1 MFILKESGLNELN
14 SYELRTING
23 GGLSELLLGL
33 LGAAIYDCIANHEE
47 FTKGFEQ
54 GYKDATS

>member
-1 MFILKESGLNELN
+1 MVTLKENGLKELN
-14 SYELRTING
+14 SFELSTING

-47 FTKGFEQ
+47 FTKGFVQ

>member
-1 MFILKESGLNELN
+1 MVTLKENGLKELN
-14 SYELRTING
+14 SYELNTING

-47 FTKGFEQ
+47 FTKGFVQ
-54 GYKDATS
+54 GYRDATS